1 MLACFTIQSC
11 EELFNGAEV
20 ICWWLFRESFFLNTQ
35 LQLES
40 LHIVFHDQGERMF
53 NWTLWVNEKSKIVW
67 FHTNDSRRFLPTL
80 QYIHKQLLH
89 HRYDQNYY
97 ISINSATVYTLLGLL
112 AASIAQANILVS
124 SSSCKQGANE
134 CISQAGHTKTK
145 LLLRYCRALS
155 RVLSHSPR
163 ATPDLNLGY
172 CLLVGISYVRETQ
185 QLEK

>member
-1 MLACFTIQSC
+1 MLACSTIQCC

-20 ICWWLFRESFFLNTQ
+20 ICWWLFRESFFFFLNTQ

-53 NWTLWVNEKSKIVW
+53 NCTLWVNEKSKIIW

-97 ISINSATVYTLLGLL
+97 ISINSATVYILLGLL
-112 AASIAQANILVS
+112 AASIARANILVS
-124 SSSCKQGANE
+124 SSS
-134 CISQAGHTKTK
+134 QAGHTKTEP
-145 LLLRYCRALS
+145 LLRNCRALS

-163 ATPDLNLGY
+163 ATPDLNLGC
-172 CLLVGISYVRETQ
+172 CLLVGISYVQETQ
-185 QLEK
+185 QLER